1 MSTEKPTGPGPT
13 LHIPRLPPSVIRL
26 VLVAASILVMA
37 GAFALALIPAA
48 KSLGVG
54 ANKLEAAVGCK
65 GNEDIDFPRF
75 AERST
80 VYASNGAI
88 LANIFLDENRTSV
101 PLSAISLNARKAV
114 LGIEDY
120 RFYEHGAIDPI
131 AVLRAAVENALAG
144 HVTQG
149 GSTIAQ

>member
-1 MSTEKPTGPGPT
+1 M
-13 LHIPRLPPSVIRL
+13 LI
-26 VLVAASILVMA
+26 AASILVMA

-75 AERST
+75 PERST

-88 LANIFLDENRTSV
+88 LANIFLDENRKIVRLDQISHIAKRSV
-101 PLSAISLNARKAV
+101 LA
-114 LGIEDY
+114 IEDY
-120 RFYEHGAIDPI
+120 RFYQHGGVDLHAI
-131 AVLRAAVENALAG
+131 LRAAVENVIAG
-144 HVTQG
+144 HIKEG
-149 GSTIAQ
+149 GKTATNIIQDEGRW